1 MVKTYAVIGLGIFG
15 RKVCEVLIDK
25 GGEVIAID
33 NSPEQIN
40 KVKDFVTQAILLDTT
55 DDESI
60 DDAPFDQVDAAIIA
74 IGDNIEASI
83 LTTTLLKQLGVPYI
97 IARAVNKT
105 HYQVLKKL
113 GANEVIN
120 IEEDQGKA
128 IALNLIN
135 PSVLKKVNLS
145 KEIILSEVN
154 LPTIFADQKLA
165 NLKLYEK
172 YSIRLIGL
180 RRTSSLLDNDG
191 NSQRKEEL
199 LYAESIETLLDGDI
213 LILTGKDV
221 DIEKFVNLTEV
232 V

>member
-1 MVKTYAVIGLGIFG
+1 MAKTFAVIGLGLFG
-15 RKVCEVLIDK
+15 RKVCEVLIEK

-33 NSPEQIN
+33 NSPEQVN

-135 PSVLKKVNLS
+135 PSVLKKVVLS
-145 KEIILSEVN
+145 KDIILSEVN
-154 LPTIFADQKLA
+154 LPTIYYGLKFSD
-165 NLKLYEK
+165 LKLK
-172 YSIRLIGL
+172 DKFNLHLTAIR
-180 RRTSSLLDNDG
+180 RSSTTLDKDG
-191 NSQRKEEL
+191 NTVKKEEL
-199 LYAESIETLLDGDI
+199 IYPEGEDLLLDGDV
-213 LILTGKDV
+213 LILTGLENE
-221 DIEKFVNLTEV
+221 IEKFISLTEV